1 MTSVWVESVVFG
13 RLFTF
18 SPHTRVSQ
26 LRPIDDRPV
35 SVASPVNYP
44 AYLCQHSTLLVSMI
58 LIYEKSSCLFVFKL
72 QSKNAYIIKV
82 KLQKVLDENLENKTL
97 IAYLRTITV
106 LAKDL
111 RLQMDG
117 IAVNGP
123 GLFLKITF

>member
-1 MTSVWVESVVFG
+1 MTVKHLMKSHITHG
-13 RLFTF
+13 FTNSEF
-18 SPHTRVSQ
+18 
-26 LRPIDDRPV
+26 LIPV
-35 SVASPVNYP
+35 MPKP
-44 AYLCQHSTLLVSMI
+44 GGPGGPYLCQHSTLLVSMI

-111 RLQMDG
+111 
-117 IAVNGP
+117 
-123 GLFLKITF
+123 

>member
-1 MTSVWVESVVFG
+1 
-13 RLFTF
+13 
-18 SPHTRVSQ
+18 
-26 LRPIDDRPV
+26 
-35 SVASPVNYP
+35 
-44 AYLCQHSTLLVSMI
+44 MI

-111 RLQMDG
+111 CLQMDG